1 MRRSDSSCF
10 SGLGQAG
17 TMGISVGEIMKPY
30 TIALAGLTLSLTIA
44 SWGSRKDGEARRDV
58 IAMVFFAVASL
69 AATIASVYL

>member
-1 MRRSDSSCF
+1 
-10 SGLGQAG
+10 
-17 TMGISVGEIMKPY
+17 MKPY